1 MFDIVEKSILELKY
15 CTFGRTSESLSSSH
29 QVPFVKK
36 KKKLFGCAGSQ
47 LQHAESLAGAGEI

>member
-1 MFDIVEKSILELKY
+1 MFDLVEKSILELKY

-36 KKKLFGCAGSQ
+36 KKNFY
-47 LQHAESLAGAGEI
+47 LAALGLSCSMQNL